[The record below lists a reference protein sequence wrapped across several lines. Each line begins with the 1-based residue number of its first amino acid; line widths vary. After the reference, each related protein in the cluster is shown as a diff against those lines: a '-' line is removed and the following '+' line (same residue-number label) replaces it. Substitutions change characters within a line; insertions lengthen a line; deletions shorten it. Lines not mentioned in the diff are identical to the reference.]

1 MPRKKTNA
9 APIKSVTKTLEVLE
23 QFIESNQEK
32 GIHEL
37 SASTNIPVST
47 MQRLV
52 NTLEARGYLMQN
64 PRSYKYRLGLT
75 LYHLYQSYFRTY
87 HWVDEARQYMQTLV
101 EKHGETVNLGC
112 LEGKDIAFLTK
123 IDSPH
128 VLRPSY
134 SIGARYPAYC
144 SSLGKCLL
152 AYQPEETVKVIL
164 SSEEL
169 VARTNKTIT
178 SISELLTELNDVRR
192 LGYAVDDEESREGLR
207 CMAVPINNREG
218 IVVAAL
224 SITAPTIRMPLDRL
238 KVIKNDVVE
247 TAAKISSLV
256 F

>member
-9 APIKSVTKTLEVLE
+9 AHIKSVTKTLEVLD
-23 QFIESNQEK
+23 QFIDSNQEK

-37 SASTNIPVST
+37 SALTGIPVST
-47 MQRLV
+47 MQRVV
-52 NTLEARGYLMQN
+52 NTLEAGGYLMQN

-75 LYHLYQSYFRTY
+75 FYHLYKSYFHTF
-87 HWVDEARQYMQTLV
+87 HWVDEARQYMQALV

-112 LEGKDIAFLTK
+112 LEGKNIAFLTK

-128 VLRPSY
+128 ILRPSY

-164 SSEEL
+164 SSEEM
-169 VARTNKTIT
+169 VALTNKTIT
-178 SISELLTELNDVRR
+178 SISELLTELKKVRR
-192 LGYAVDDEESREGLR
+192 LGYAVDDEESRDGLR
-207 CMAVPINNREG
+207 CLAVPIKNREG

-224 SITAPTIRMPLDRL
+224 SITAPTSRMPLDRL
-238 KVIKNDVVE
+238 KVIKDDAVE
-247 TAAKISSLV
+247 MAANISSLV
-256 F
+256 Y

>member
-1 MPRKKTNA
+1 MPKKKTDDA
-9 APIKSVTKTLEVLE
+9 HLKSVLKTLQVLE
-23 QFIESNQEK
+23 QFIDNNLEK

-37 SASTNIPVST
+37 SASTGIPVST

-75 LYHLYQSYFRTY
+75 LYHLYQSYFHTF
-87 HWVDEARQYMQTLV
+87 HWVDEARQYMQALV

-112 LEGKDIAFLTK
+112 LEGRSVAYLTK
-123 IDSPH
+123 VDSPH

-152 AYQPEETVKVIL
+152 AYQPEDTLKAIL
-164 SSEEL
+164 SNEEMT
-169 VARTNKTIT
+169 ARTNKTIT
-178 SISELLTELNDVRR
+178 TISELLTELKEVRR
-192 LGYAVDDEESREGLR
+192 LGYAVDDEESRDGLR
-207 CMAVPINNREG
+207 CLAVPINNREG
-218 IVVAAL
+218 MVVAAL
-224 SITAPTIRMPLDRL
+224 SITAPTSRMPLDRL
-238 KVIKNDVVE
+238 KVVKDDVVE

-256 F
+256 Y